1 MKAIAFICMLYTI
14 LTMTKLFSIVFL
26 IFHVIVHG
34 QSLKSLSI
42 EEQIED
48 VTFIKNELQEFHPGI
63 YSFQTKLQFEA
74 NFDSLIANLK
84 PNQTVF
90 QFYNTLIPVINQIGC
105 GHTTAKLPS
114 KELKQIQ
121 KNRRF
126 IPIEIK
132 ILNDKIIISKV
143 FVENKFLVP
152 GLEILSIDGIT
163 ANDYINSNL
172 NRYPSDGRILSRK
185 YQTMEKNF
193 SVDHSRF
200 HYTSDEFIIKVK
212 HKGEIIKVT
221 LPGITFDDYIN
232 KSKQTNSADLELQI
246 IDSLSIAIITVRNSS
261 SKNVFNSFLENSFEE
276 ILSKQINNLIVD
288 VRFDSFNRDSDGAEL
303 YANLS
308 SEPFSYYSALEV
320 TENYDVPKALR
331 WLTHYPIEEDSTGKF
346 YWKVHPQLELQ
357 IPKSNPFLGN
367 VYVLT
372 DGFTFS
378 ATSEFSSIVKSN
390 KRGLIIGIETGGG
403 YYGNNSGGMLRK
415 ILPNSNIKIYIPPI
429 KYQMAVKDLGN
440 YSRGVIPDTL
450 VTENI
455 HDVVLEN
462 DVILKA
468 ALEII
473 STDNLKLHK

>member
-1 MKAIAFICMLYTI
+1 
-14 LTMTKLFSIVFL
+14 MTRLFTIVFI

-34 QSLKSLSI
+34 QSLKPLSI
-42 EEQIED
+42 AEQIED
-48 VTFIKNELQEFHPGI
+48 ITFIKNELQEFHPGI
-63 YSFQTKLQFEA
+63 YTYQTEFEFEA
-74 NFDSLIANLK
+74 HFDSLIANLK

-90 QFYNTLIPVINQIGC
+90 QFYNRLIPVINQIGC
-105 GHTTAKLPS
+105 GHTTAKLPT
-114 KELKQIQ
+114 KELKRIQ
-121 KNRRF
+121 KNRKF

-132 ILNDKIIISKV
+132 IINNKFFITNV
-143 FVENKFLVP
+143 FVENNFLVP
-152 GLEILSIDGIT
+152 GVEILSIDGST

-193 SVDHSRF
+193 SFDYNLF
-200 HYTSDEFIIKVK
+200 HYTSDDCIVEVM
-212 HKGEIIKVT
+212 HKGERIRIC
-221 LPGITFDDYIN
+221 LPGITFDDFIA
-232 KSKQTNSADLELQI
+232 KSKQTNSVDLELQI
-246 IDSLSIAIITVRNSS
+246 IDSLSLAIITVRNSS
-261 SKNVFNSFLENSFEE
+261 LKKIFNSFLENSFEK
-276 ILSKQINNLIVD
+276 ILSKKINNLVID

-303 YANLS
+303 YAYLTI
-308 SEPFSYYSALEV
+308 EPFNYYSTLEV

-331 WLTHYPIEEDSTGKF
+331 WITHYPIGEDSTGKF

-390 KRGLIIGIETGGG
+390 KRGLIVGVETGGG

-415 ILPNSNIKIYIPPI
+415 ILPNSGIKIYIPPI
-429 KYQMAVKDLGN
+429 KYHMAVKDLGN
-440 YSRGVIPDTL
+440 YTRGVIPDTL

-455 HDVVLEN
+455 HDIVLQN
-462 DVILKA
+462 DVVLKA

-473 STDNLKLHK
+473 YTDNLKLYK